1 MRALLAA
8 GVLELLA
15 IGAMTLFFTQEKP
28 QPPVIPPLQLVLVA
42 QEPPK
47 VIPPPPPRPEAKP
60 TVIPKASPRPT
71 PRPVAKPVAQPVH
84 QAEAVETKQA
94 IPTPAPSPLP
104 ATVQAPAIGQ
114 TNAPRKD
121 STPAEDRA
129 GEGQYAGRVAG
140 EIEKH
145 KVYPASAKEL
155 GMTGDV
161 VLAYTISR
169 QGSVV
174 EASILKS
181 SGFKL
186 LDETALKAL
195 RASRFDAMT
204 AGLWPGAPGK
214 TFTTTVHFA
223 LDD

>member
-60 TVIPKASPRPT
+60 TVIPKASPRP
-71 PRPVAKPVAQPVH
+71 VAKPVAQPVH

-129 GEGQYAGRVAG
+129 GEGRYAGRVAG

-145 KVYPASAKEL
+145 KIYPASAKEL
-155 GMTGDV
+155 DMTGDV
-161 VLAYTISR
+161 VLAYTINR

-174 EASILKS
+174 EASVLQS
-181 SGFKL
+181 SGFRL
-186 LDETALKAL
+186 LDAAALKAL
-195 RASRFDAMT
+195 RASRFDPMT
-204 AGLWPGAPGK
+204 PGLWPGTPGK

>member
-28 QPPVIPPLQLVLVA
+28 QPPAIPPLQLVLIA

-47 VIPPPPPRPEAKP
+47 VSPPPPPRPEAKP

-71 PRPVAKPVAQPVH
+71 PRPIARPVAQPVH

-104 ATVQAPAIGQ
+104 ATVQAPAGEQ
-114 TNAPRKD
+114 ANAPRKD
-121 STPAEDRA
+121 PVPAEDRA
-129 GEGQYAGRVAG
+129 GEGQYAGKVAG

-145 KVYPASAKEL
+145 KVYPPSAKEL
-155 GMTGDV
+155 DMTGDV
-161 VLAYTISR
+161 VLSYTLNR

-174 EASILKS
+174 EASVLKS

-186 LDETALKAL
+186 LDEAALKAL

-204 AGLWPGAPGK
+204 AGLWPGAPSK